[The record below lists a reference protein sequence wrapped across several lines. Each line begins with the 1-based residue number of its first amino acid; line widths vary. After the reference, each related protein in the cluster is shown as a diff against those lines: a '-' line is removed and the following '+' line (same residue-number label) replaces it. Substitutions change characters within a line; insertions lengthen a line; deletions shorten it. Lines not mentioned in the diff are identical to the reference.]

1 MLAKFKTLTKNY
13 KHVSNEKQCVTICEK
28 CTTNIL
34 KTLTLFK
41 NVN

>member
-28 CTTNIL
+28 LLAIH
-34 KTLTLFK
+34 
-41 NVN
+41 